1 MGKSGALNVEID
13 GSEEQAKFGFSVATV
28 IACKAKFKK
37 LYLTQFWSELSCS
50 CAQNEALDVSFL
62 EKLTSFTDSK
72 YSKRYQWNGE
82 QRSFV
87 RK

>member
-1 MGKSGALNVEID
+1 MGKSGALNVEIG

-37 LYLTQFWSELSCS
+37 SYLTQFWSELSCS

-72 YSKRYQWNGE
+72 YSERYQWNSE